1 MQKNWCFAPV
11 CESGSQPYLRLYKSP
26 QFASTLE
33 RLFSMEKVWF
43 DRFGFNPCMF
53 LFQNRVF
60 ELPFILFSFY
70 LGILVSGWQWI
81 VLTWRRPRGQVQALG
96 WGVLAAA
103 TISERNSRAPA
114 VTARGMETAF
124 RIAIDRREGGW
135 PYQKTPIEAR
145 VISARTWPQ
154 RLWRKIAHYGSA
166 MLVVHV
172 RSVVYIEFVV
182 ANGTLAMRWFSLDL
196 KQGLN

>member
-1 MQKNWCFAPV
+1 
-11 CESGSQPYLRLYKSP
+11 
-26 QFASTLE
+26 
-33 RLFSMEKVWF
+33 
-43 DRFGFNPCMF
+43 MF
-53 LFQNRVF
+53 LFQNRCVF

-81 VLTWRRPRGQVQALG
+81 VLTWRRPRGQVQALS

-103 TISERNSRAPA
+103 TISERNSRASA